1 MELQNLINNL
11 KNLADDIDYYSDSIK
26 SLCEA
31 FNKNNIQELDKLKGI
46 APDRLEDIQGV
57 LHIIR
62 QTYDVLQDSVVDL
75 LDTANGLDIFKS

>member
-1 MELQNLINNL
+1 MKLNLINSIRD
-11 KNLADDIDYYSDSIK
+11 LADSVDEYSDNLK
-26 SLCEA
+26 SLCET
-31 FNKNNIQELDKLKGI
+31 FNKNNIQELNKLKGI

-62 QTYDVLQDSVVDL
+62 QTYDVLQDSVMDL